1 MKKTSLSKYPV
12 FKSFETR
19 EITLLESVMVER
31 ELTQGHFLF
40 RKGDVARE
48 CFFLLE
54 GNVFV
59 GLESDS
65 GFQRLAELVEGDIFG
80 ELALLDGGGR
90 SASCRVGPD
99 GAKVGILGRGEFDH
113 VFNSGQPFA
122 YSLLDLIADRLID
135 RVRGAV
141 VELGQVMESERDQ

>member
-1 MKKTSLSKYPV
+1 MKQISLKAYPF
-12 FKSFETR
+12 FKSFEPR
-19 EITLLESVMVER
+19 EIQLLESVMIDTTLDV
-31 ELTQGHFLF
+31 GSFLF

-59 GLESDS
+59 GLESEG
-65 GFQRLAELVEGDIFG
+65 GFQVLAELVEGDIFG

-90 SASCRVGPD
+90 SASCWVGPKGARVG
-99 GAKVGILGRGEFDH
+99 VLGRSEFDH
-113 VFNSGQPFA
+113 VFNSGEPFA

-141 VELGQVMESERDQ
+141 VELGQVMESEREG